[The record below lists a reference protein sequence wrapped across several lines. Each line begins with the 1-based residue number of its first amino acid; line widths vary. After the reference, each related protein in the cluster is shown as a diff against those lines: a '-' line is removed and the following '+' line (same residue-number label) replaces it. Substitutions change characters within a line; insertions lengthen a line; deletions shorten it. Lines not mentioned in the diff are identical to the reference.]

1 MQQNPWEADSY
12 PVGLETSYILCSMEV
27 HYCADRKMSLNTV
40 QSQIISVQTFML
52 YFFNFIKESKF
63 HKLIILFICLYDV
76 RILCASNTWNIVYY
90 QGVASAQLFWE
101 VGDRTETV
109 DQIIS

>member
-12 PVGLETSYILCSMEV
+12 PVGLETSYILCNMEV
-27 HYCADRKMSLNTV
+27 HYYGVRKMSLNPV
-40 QSQIISVQTFML
+40 QSHINSVQTLMH
-52 YFFNFIKESKF
+52 YFFNFITESKF
-63 HKLIILFICLYDV
+63 HNLFCLFVCMMSEFYMHLIFE
-76 RILCASNTWNIVYY
+76 ILCIIK
-90 QGVASAQLFWE
+90 GVARAQLFWE